1 MAEAMTQRRA
11 GKRERILDA
20 ARSLFLRNGLR
31 GTSMEAI
38 AREAGI
44 AKPTLYTQFP
54 DKDAVFT
61 AILEELIAEK
71 TAAFEDALAGEGSV
85 AARIGYALARKYRV
99 LAAALEASPHADE
112 LFNEHRR
119 AARLLEESDAAV
131 LGRLTAE
138 LAEAGVSDAGNLARL
153 LMDASFGVAQKAI
166 GRKALTADIRLV
178 AERLIT
184 PEINER

>member
-1 MAEAMTQRRA
+1 MAEAMTQRRT

-44 AKPTLYTQFP
+44 AKPTLYAQFA

-61 AILEELIAEK
+61 AILEELVADK
-71 TAAFEDALAGEGSV
+71 TAAFEAALSRGGGV
-85 AARIGYALARKYRV
+85 AERIGEALARKYQV

-119 AARLLEESDAAV
+119 AARLLNESDAAV
-131 LGRLTAE
+131 LDRLTAE
-138 LAEAGVSDAGNLARL
+138 LAEAGISNAGNLARL

-166 GRKALTADIRLV
+166 SRRELADDIRLL
-178 AERLIT
+178 AERLIG
-184 PEINER
+184 PEIS